1 MEMEMFP
8 ILFGCASVRNGNLS
22 FRVKSREGGCNYER
36 EEKKKWKT
44 LALHIY
50 IYVYVK
56 FTEVNIISE
65 PDADNFLVRV

>member
-36 EEKKKWKT
+36 EEKKK
-44 LALHIY
+44 
-50 IYVYVK
+50 
-56 FTEVNIISE
+56 
-65 PDADNFLVRV
+65 